1 PRLPDRTGRE
11 CLPDGAG
18 RCCNQRDDRGA
29 PAMKHTLSVL
39 VEDRAGVLSR
49 VTGLFSR
56 RGFNIESLAVGPCEE
71 PGMSRITIV
80 VVGDDEKVEQIM
92 KQLNK
97 LIDVIKV
104 SDLSDNERVERE
116 LALIKVTAEMGTSR
130 SEIMQ
135 IAEIF
140 RAQIVDVSP
149 KSLILQVIG
158 ETEKIEALEKLLR
171 QYGVKEF
178 VRTGTVGILRGSK
191 IVSGGK

>member
-1 PRLPDRTGRE
+1 
-11 CLPDGAG
+11 
-18 RCCNQRDDRGA
+18 
-29 PAMKHTLSVL
+29 MKPHTLSIL
-39 VEDRAGVLSR
+39 VENRAGVLSR

-80 VVGDDEKVEQIM
+80 AIGDDNKVEQIM

-104 SDLSDNERVERE
+104 SDLTGSPRVERE
-116 LALIKVTAEMGTSR
+116 LALIKVTAELGTSR
-130 SEIMQ
+130 AEIMQ

-158 ETEKIEALEKLLR
+158 DTDKIDAMETLLR

-178 VRTGTVGILRGSK
+178 VRTGTVGILRGAK
-191 IVSGGK
+191 PGAAGK